1 MKGIKFQRENKLLK
15 AIILILGVG
24 MAMTSPYFGLYLSR
38 GIAKEIFKRLDSD
51 KSFGEDDIR
60 KSLYQLKRHR
70 FIEYKILPNNEVRVE
85 LTKKGKKRFEI
96 YNFEDLKIKS
106 SKKWDRKWRI
116 VIFDIP
122 EKKKVAREILREKLK
137 KLGFFRIQKSVWV
150 YPYECKD
157 EINFVCEFFNVENY
171 VLYFSA
177 PLESDRS
184 LRRHFKLI

>member
-122 EKKKVAREILREKLK
+122 EKKKVARETLREKLK